1 MPQERPNGHRIKQLH
16 ILARQRMGGT
26 LGAAGT
32 DARPSPMSC
41 TTWWSTG
48 PNAQAP
54 GMWENFSPRTHPTVS
69 GILSRLEAKGLRI
82 IPDGPGDDRRCKR
95 IHVSEK
101 ALTCDGQIHD
111 YIEALEKQ
119 MVQDF
124 TPEEQAQFSS
134 LLDRAIQNLGG
145 EPGVFHKLHKKRRM
159 PIYDST
165 AFPEHPGIQDVCHIG
180 PPHDGWG
187 GGHGSPDP
195 HPHGGIYGQRRKN
208 L

>member
-26 LGAAGT
+26 LEQLELTPAQSHVLHYLVEHRAQC
-32 DARPSPMSC
+32 P
-41 TTWWSTG
+41 G
-48 PNAQAP
+48 PRDV
-54 GMWENFSPRTHPTVS
+54 EEFFSLTHPTVS
-69 GILSRLEAKGLRI
+69 GILSRLEAKGFVSFRT
-82 IPDGPGDDRRCKR
+82 DRDDRRCKR
-95 IHVSEK
+95 IHVSET

-145 EPGVFHKLHKKRRM
+145 EPGIFHKLHKKE
-159 PIYDST
+159 D
-165 AFPEHPGIQDVCHIG
+165 A
-180 PPHDGWG
+180 
-187 GGHGSPDP
+187 
-195 HPHGGIYGQRRKN
+195 
-208 L
+208 LL